1 MELAADKRSK
11 ALILED
17 CQTKQRGISREK
29 TKTKTIIEIVE
40 RDNYRRNPSPLI
52 SRLSCLKTRALIMG
66 RYGMLECKANF
77 SCGFG
82 SKICGECN
90 VEDDESHRMNH
101 CPKYRSINRYD
112 ESVKINFGD
121 IYSDEMEIAG
131 PVIEAVLS
139 MWDLANSRNKMKG
152 AVS

>member
-1 MELAADKRSK
+1 
-11 ALILED
+11 
-17 CQTKQRGISREK
+17 
-29 TKTKTIIEIVE
+29 
-40 RDNYRRNPSPLI
+40 
-52 SRLSCLKTRALIMG
+52 
-66 RYGMLECKANF
+66 
-77 SCGFG
+77 
-82 SKICGECN
+82 
-90 VEDDESHRMNH
+90 MNH

-152 AVS
+152 AAS